1 MTPRGVGLAPNT
13 SHDGRHAGL
22 GTPTLVALLASNMVG
37 TGVFTSLG
45 LQARDLH
52 TPAAL
57 LLLWVLGGVAAL
69 CGAFAYAELGAALPR
84 SGGEYVY
91 LGRAYH
97 PLVGFLGGW
106 VSLTAGF
113 AAPIAL
119 AGIAFGRYA
128 AAVVPGLPPL
138 PASLVLVGA
147 AALLHAG
154 GLTAGRRVQL
164 ALVTANLL
172 LVGAF
177 VAAGLA
183 RGAEPVPLAPTRAA
197 WREVASPAFAVSLV
211 YVGYAYSGW
220 NAAGYVAGE
229 VRDPART
236 IPRALALGTGLV
248 TALYVL
254 LNYTFLRAVP
264 VGELAGVVEVGALA
278 ARHTFGPTG
287 AALASTLIAA
297 LLVASVSGM
306 LLAGSRLTQAMAAEL
321 SGRAGS
327 TGVGARTA
335 GGVPRNA
342 VVLQALLVAAL
353 LLTNSFERVAT
364 YAGFTLI
371 LTSLLTVVGLFV
383 LRRREPALLR
393 PYRAWGYPVTPLVYA
408 ALSLW
413 TLGFVLRERPL
424 ESLVGLATVLAG
436 VPVWWLARGRTTRG
450 A

>member
-1 MTPRGVGLAPNT
+1 
-13 SHDGRHAGL
+13 
-22 GTPTLVALLASNMVG
+22 MVG

-52 TPAAL
+52 TPFAL
-57 LLLWVLGGVAAL
+57 LLLWALGGVAAL
-69 CGAFAYAELGAALPR
+69 CGALAYAELGAALPR

-128 AAVVPGLPPL
+128 AAVVPGVPPL
-138 PASLVLVGA
+138 PASLALVGA

-154 GLTAGRRVQL
+154 RLTAGRRVQF
-164 ALVTANLL
+164 ALVAATLL
-172 LVGAF
+172 LVCAF
-177 VAAGLA
+177 VAAGIA
-183 RGAEPVPLAPTRAA
+183 RGAQPVPLAPTAA
-197 WREVASPAFAVSLV
+197 GWREVASPAFAVSLV

-229 VRDPART
+229 VRDPARS

-248 TALYVL
+248 TALYLL

-264 VGELAGVVEVGALA
+264 AAELAGVVEVGALA
-278 ARHTFGPTG
+278 ARRTFGPAG
-287 AALASTLIAA
+287 AAVASALIAA
-297 LLVASVSGM
+297 LLVAAVSGM
-306 LLAGSRLTQAMAAEL
+306 ILAGSRLTAAVAADL
-321 SGRAGS
+321 RVGR
-327 TGVGARTA
+327 GVGARAA
-335 GGVPRNA
+335 GGAPRNA

-353 LLTNSFERVAT
+353 LLTNSFERVAA

-371 LTSLLTVVGLFV
+371 LSSLLAVVGVVV
-383 LRRREPALLR
+383 LRRREPALPR

-413 TLGFVLRERPL
+413 TLGFVLRERPA

-436 VPVWWLARGRTTRG
+436 VPVWWAWGRGG
-450 A
+450 AGAPERLREDKV